1 MKSIK
6 QLLCKYAL
14 LCSCLFLLNT
24 FIKASDRAELLQ
36 QLEITVS
43 LKNTSLKDL
52 FNQIE
57 LQTELVFIYS
67 HADVN
72 NQKRVSVVANG
83 ESVQEVLAK
92 ALEGT
97 NLVYTVSDKYIIL
110 KKSQVSHPIMQQ
122 NRSVQ
127 GKVLDALGE
136 PVIGANVSI
145 KGSTT
150 GTITD
155 IDGNFTL
162 EVPENGIIT
171 VSYIGYIAM
180 ELSIGQ
186 ENHITVTLRE
196 DTQKIDE
203 VVIIGY
209 SIQKKKDLT
218 GAVSILKIDD
228 LKDTPVSSVDQMMQG
243 KLSGVNVMPDNM
255 PGGGVAV
262 RIRGFSTIRNNDPLY
277 IIDGVPV
284 EGGINFLNPND
295 IESMQVLK
303 DASSASIYGARAAN
317 GVVII
322 TTKKG
327 KEGQFR
333 VNVDAYAG
341 IQQSTKT
348 LKMLDAQEYGDMLWQ
363 AMRNDG
369 KTPSNDIYGSG
380 QTPVIPQYL
389 DKEKRIPSDNRD
401 WVNEV
406 LRPAIVQSYNV
417 SFAKADKISNQ
428 LFSVGYFDQQ
438 GLVEYTGFKRLTGRF
453 NSEYKL
459 FNDHLRIG
467 ENMSLSHSWG
477 TTVQNNSAL
486 GGTLYD
492 AYKFP
497 SITPVYDLDGNFA
510 GNPFSDIENPM
521 GKLYRNKDNKAKTSR
536 LVGSI
541 YAEIMFI
548 DGLNFKTAFGADYIN
563 KYNRTFNA
571 KFQEINVL
579 KAMSSMNNRN
589 AWNFNWVFTNTLNY
603 NKTIEKHSFNALAGI
618 ESLRNRYEYF
628 SASRD
633 GFASDDPNFHY
644 LDAGDSG
651 SQKNTG
657 SATEYS
663 MISYFGKLD
672 YNFDNRYLVAFTFRR
687 DGSSRLGNHKWGN
700 FPAASLGWRISNES
714 FFRSETISNLKVR
727 LGWGQNGNSDIPSYS
742 TIDSYASNPNHSNY
756 PLDGNQS
763 SVQTGFTQTRNGN
776 ADLRWETTTQTNI
789 GLDVGFLNN
798 ELEVTLDYFNKDTKD
813 LLWQRPLAGMVGG
826 TNQTV
831 WDNIGKMNNK
841 GIELEINYK
850 KQVNKDWGFN
860 VSYNFSA
867 IRNKM
872 TELNEDVTYIGVP
885 SSQLHSV
892 NFDQEISR
900 SAAGQPIGS
909 FYVYTADGLFQNE
922 TEVQNHKNSKG
933 DLLQPN
939 AQPGDIRFK
948 DVNNDGVIDGND
960 RDFVGSPLPGYTMGF
975 TFGFNYKHFDISAFF
990 QGTFGNEVYD
1000 LTRYLGDFYNQSQHN
1015 KNSRILNAWTPANT
1029 NSEIP
1034 RVSMDDPNNN
1044 IRPSSYYIHD
1054 ASFVRLKNFKIGYS
1068 VPQSFSSKLKLEKAY
1083 VYLQAQ
1089 NLFTITG
1096 YDGIDP
1102 EVGLQSYSSDSRN
1115 LDLGVDRGVYPLSR
1129 TFTLGINVSF

>member
-6 QLLCKYAL
+6 QPLCKYVL

-24 FIKASDRAELLQ
+24 FIKASEGAELFQ
-36 QLEITVS
+36 QSEVTVS
-43 LKNTSLKDL
+43 LKNTSLKKL

-57 LQTELVFIYS
+57 LQTELVFVYNN
-67 HADVN
+67 ADVN
-72 NQKRVSVVANG
+72 NQKKVSISVNR
-83 ESVQEVLAK
+83 ESVQEVLVK

-97 NLVYTVSDKYIIL
+97 NLIYTVNDKYIIL
-110 KKSQVSHPIMQQ
+110 KKNQISHPVTLQS
-122 NRSVQ
+122 RSVR
-127 GKVLDALGE
+127 GKVLDAQGE
-136 PVIGANVSI
+136 PVIGANVSV
-145 KGSTT
+145 KGTAT
-150 GTITD
+150 GAITD
-155 IDGNFTL
+155 LDGNFTL
-162 EVPENGIIT
+162 EVPEGGIIT
-171 VSYIGYIAM
+171 VSYIGYIPIELAM
-180 ELSIGQ
+180 GQ
-186 ENHITVTLRE
+186 EDTIMVTLKE
-196 DTQKIDE
+196 DTQRLDE
-203 VVIIGY
+203 VIIVGY
-209 SIQKKKDLT
+209 SVQKKKDLT

-228 LKDTPVSSVDQMMQG
+228 LKNTPVSSVDQMMQG

-322 TTKKG
+322 TTKRG

-333 VNVDAYAG
+333 VNIDAYAG
-341 IQQSTKT
+341 IQQSART
-348 LKMLDAQEYGDMLWQ
+348 LKMLDTRQYGDMLWQ

-406 LRPAIVQSYNV
+406 LRPAVVQSYNV
-417 SFAKADKISNQ
+417 SFVKADKISNQ

-438 GLVEYTGFKRLTGRF
+438 GLVKYTDFKRLTSRF

-459 FNDHLRIG
+459 FDNHLRLG
-467 ENMSLSHSWG
+467 ENMSLSHAWG
-477 TTVQNNSAL
+477 ATTQNNSAL

-521 GKLYRNKDNKAKTSR
+521 GKLYRNKDNKEKTSR
-536 LVGSI
+536 LVGNI
-541 YAEIMFI
+541 YAEIIFV
-548 DGLNFKTAFGADYIN
+548 DGLNFKTAFGADYVN
-563 KYNRTFNA
+563 RYRRTFNA

-579 KAMSSMNNRN
+579 KAISSMNNRN

-603 NKTIEKHSFNALAGI
+603 NRTIAGHSFNALAGI

-633 GFASDDPNFHY
+633 GFASDDSNFHY

-651 SQKNTG
+651 TQKNTG

-687 DGSSRLGNHKWGN
+687 DGSSRLSKHKWGN
-700 FPAASLGWRISNES
+700 FPAASLGWRISDES
-714 FFRSETISNLKVR
+714 FFRSQTVSNLKVR
-727 LGWGQNGNSDIPSYS
+727 IGWGQNGNSDIPSYS

-756 PLDGNQS
+756 PVDGSQS

-776 ADLRWETTTQTNI
+776 ADLKWETTTQTNI
-789 GLDVGFLNN
+789 GLDVGFLSN
-798 ELEVTLDYFNKDTKD
+798 ELEVILDYFNKDTKD
-813 LLWQRPLAGMVGG
+813 LLWQRPLAGMIGG
-826 TNQTV
+826 TNQIV
-831 WDNIGKMNNK
+831 WDNIGRMNNK
-841 GIELEINYK
+841 GIELEINYR
-850 KQVNKDWGFN
+850 KQVNRDWGFN
-860 VSYNFSA
+860 ASYNFSA
-867 IRNKM
+867 ISNKM

-885 SSQLHSV
+885 GSQLHAV
-892 NFDQEISR
+892 NFDQEVSR
-900 SAAGQPIGS
+900 SAEGQPIGS
-909 FYVYTADGLFQNE
+909 FYVYTADGLFRSE
-922 TEVQNHKNSKG
+922 AEVQNHTNG
-933 DLLQPN
+933 RGELLQPN
-939 AQPGDIRFK
+939 AQAGDIRFK
-948 DVNNDGVIDGND
+948 DVNKDGVIDGND
-960 RDFVGSPLPGYTMGF
+960 RDFVGDPLPGCTMGL
-975 TFGFNYKHFDISAFF
+975 TVGFNYRRFDVSAFL
-990 QGTFGNEVYD
+990 QGTFGSEVYD
-1000 LTRYLGDFYNQSQHN
+1000 LTRYLGDFYNQSQYN
-1015 KNSRILNAWTPANT
+1015 KNSRILDAWTPANAG
-1029 NSEIP
+1029 SDIP

-1044 IRPSSYYIHD
+1044 IRPSSYYIRD

-1068 VPQSFSSKLKLEKAY
+1068 LPPSLSSGLKLEKAY
-1083 VYLQAQ
+1083 IYLQAQ
-1089 NLFTITG
+1089 NLFTVTG
-1096 YDGIDP
+1096 YEGIDP

-1115 LDLGVDRGVYPLSR
+1115 LDIGVDRGIYPLSQ